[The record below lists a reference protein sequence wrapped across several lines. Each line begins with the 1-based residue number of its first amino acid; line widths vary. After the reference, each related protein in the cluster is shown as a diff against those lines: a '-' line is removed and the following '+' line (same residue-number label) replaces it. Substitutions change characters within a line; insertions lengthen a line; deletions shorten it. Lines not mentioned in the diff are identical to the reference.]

1 MTACREVYGMNQRGM
16 KTETGKT
23 LVQTDVDTLASF
35 LPLGATIHLLPIQEE
50 PKKVVGAAQRGLV
63 RRSSRRN
70 SDSDDASDPRDRLG
84 FEMSRHYA
92 LALRLTKEAG
102 PSSDS

>member
-1 MTACREVYGMNQRGM
+1 MNQRGM

-35 LPLGATIHLLPIQEE
+35 LPVGATIHLLPIQEE

-63 RRSSRRN
+63 RRRRN
-70 SDSDDASDPRDRLG
+70 SDSDDEPDPRDCLG

-92 LALRLTKEAG
+92 LALRLTTAAGAG